1 MNTHTL
7 LACLLFS
14 VGATI
19 ATALLSSKSLS
30 AQCLIE
36 PQEQVI
42 TPSIAQTDD
51 FAGIQVRVSGNTL
64 ITLLPGNDLG
74 GESTGAIVIYEKNES
89 KSEWIETTQI
99 VNSAFGIG
107 AGGQVSIDTNGN
119 WIAVGLPFLELTQI
133 YSKDESTQAWNLTQT
148 LTSSLDG
155 DNLPEEQFGTK
166 VRFSENT
173 LYICQKYYK
182 SQNCGWINSAITRF
196 VLNSDTQT
204 WEEAIPLTIP
214 CTPGTFQLSSFSI
227 SGSNVAATSMIGGT
241 DLFVFPEGG
250 GYYTI
255 NTDGTN
261 ATYSYDEGDVVAITP
276 SFIFVAKGAQIRQY
290 SYSNTSGN
298 LIGSISI
305 PEDNLQQ
312 LNFAA
317 TDNIF
322 VSHSYN
328 LDRLFVFTRFP
339 GLQTFSPSSEIT
351 PSLGTLGVYPRVAID
366 GNNLIVG
373 DPSNDSIV
381 LNAGLLYAY
390 KNFFCDCN
398 ENGIPDSIDIGESNG
413 TDWFTS
419 DCNGN
424 DIIDFCEVQQD
435 PSLDCDLN
443 AVLDS
448 CEIAQ
453 GTQEDCDSNGVL
465 DICQTLIFDTS
476 SPGFSPDCN
485 LNLIPDVCEIAS
497 GVVNDCDG
505 NEVPDNCASTEYISA
520 PQTSGLLTGG
530 QLTTFTFEQIPPAAD
545 SVTLRVE
552 AIGDLD
558 ALAEYV
564 DVFVNGNYLE
574 SLFTNNSDSCGD
586 QPESRS
592 VQISA
597 EAFNTALATGSIQVE
612 LLPSSAVDASGCP
625 TTSVTAYLTYFAET
639 TVDCDLNGI
648 PDLCDLLT
656 NAAEDCNGNGVPD
669 SCEIASG
676 VEADSN
682 GNSIPDSCE
691 LSEFLRG
698 DPNADGTVDVAD
710 AVQTLEALFG
720 SAPFGPCQKA
730 FDANDDGSVNIGD
743 AVTILDL
750 LFNSGTPLPEPSTTC
765 GSDPTIDQL
774 PCLETPNCP

>member
-1 MNTHTL
+1 MITHTL
-7 LACLLFS
+7 LACLLFTL
-14 VGATI
+14 GAIVT
-19 ATALLSSKSLS
+19 LPLSNNALS
-30 AQCLIE
+30 AQCLTE
-36 PQEQVI
+36 PQEQVLF
-42 TPSIAQTDD
+42 PSIAQANDN
-51 FAGIQVRVSGNTL
+51 AGMQVRVSGNTL
-64 ITLLPGNDLG
+64 ITHLPYNDLG
-74 GESTGAIVIYEKNES
+74 GENTGAVTIFERTDS
-89 KSEWIETTQI
+89 QSEWIETAQI
-99 VNSAFGIG
+99 FN
-107 AGGQVSIDTNGN
+107 AGDVGQSCSIDTNGS
-119 WIAVGLPFLELTQI
+119 WIAIGSPLQNIAKLYF
-133 YSKDESTQAWNLTQT
+133 KDESTQTWDLTQT
-148 LTSSLDG
+148 LVPSLVGTS
-155 DNLPEEQFGTK
+155 NTEAFGYR

-173 LYICQKYYK
+173 LYIGQKEYRAPGC
-182 SQNCGWINSAITRF
+182 SNSNSAIARF
-196 VLNSDTQT
+196 VLNSGTQI
-204 WEEAIPLTIP
+204 WEEITPLTIP
-214 CTPGTFQLSSFSI
+214 CTPNVGPYQLSSFSV
-227 SGSNVAATSMIGGT
+227 SGSNVAATSQGGGT
-241 DLFVFPEGG
+241 DLYVFPEGG
-250 GYYTI
+250 GQYSIPTG
-255 NTDGTN
+255 GTN
-261 ATYSYDEGDVVAITP
+261 AFFSFDELDVIAITP
-276 SFIFVAKGAQIRQY
+276 SFIFVTKGGVVRQY
-290 SYSNTSGN
+290 AYSSTSSQ
-298 LIGSISI
+298 LVGSISL
-305 PEDNLQQ
+305 PEDVNGEY
-312 LNFAA
+312 NFAA

-322 VSHSYN
+322 VGHSTG
-328 LDRLFVFTRFP
+328 LDRIFVFTRFP
-339 GLQTFSPSSEIT
+339 GLQTFSPSLEIT
-351 PSLGTLGVYPRVAID
+351 PSLGTTASYPPIAIE
-366 GNNLIVG
+366 GNDLIVG
-373 DPSNDSIV
+373 DPANNSIISE
-381 LNAGLLYAY
+381 AGLLYAY

-413 TDWFTS
+413 SDWFTS

-424 DIIDFCEVQQD
+424 GIIDFCEVQQD

-497 GVVNDCDG
+497 GAVNDCDG

-530 QLTTFTFEQIPPAAD
+530 QLTTFTYQQIPPAAD